1 MKKVVLILIT
11 LIALTGS
18 GWGLTSTSSSFDLE
32 TVVDSHGRS
41 LITHSYKKIYHHK
54 HKARKLIKHKI
65 VKHKIVKHKI
75 VKHKKAVGR

>member
-1 MKKVVLILIT
+1 M
-11 LIALTGS
+11 
-18 GWGLTSTSSSFDLE
+18 
-32 TVVDSHGRS
+32 
-41 LITHSYKKIYHHK
+41 ITHSYKKIYHHK